1 MSPTRVAA
9 TNRLTWLYTRSNL
22 SPQRVAA
29 TSRLTCTRSD
39 LSPQRVAATS
49 RLTCTQGVI
58 CRRNVLLQL
67 VSLCVPTFT
76 YFNLPYRCAMG
87 AVICYWDDYLDVV
100 GPTMDTI
107 RYPFRIN
114 KIILYMQLAFQL
126 FAGQA
131 I

>member
-1 MSPTRVAA
+1 
-9 TNRLTWLYTRSNL
+9 
-22 SPQRVAA
+22 
-29 TSRLTCTRSD
+29 
-39 LSPQRVAATS
+39 
-49 RLTCTQGVI
+49 
-58 CRRNVLLQL
+58 
-67 VSLCVPTFT
+67 
-76 YFNLPYRCAMG
+76 MG

-131 I
+131 ILLLEHTKIKNFSCCCCKCWLGQVGNSVVMLQLYIDRVTKNTLDLN

>member
-1 MSPTRVAA
+1 MSLQRAAA
-9 TNRLTWLYTRSNL
+9 TNL
-22 SPQRVAA
+22 
-29 TSRLTCTRSD
+29 
-39 LSPQRVAATS
+39 
-49 RLTCTQGVI
+49 LTCTQGVI
-58 CRRNVLLQL
+58 CRRHVLVQL
-67 VSLCVPTFT
+67 VSLCVPIFT

>member
-1 MSPTRVAA
+1 MSLQRAAA
-9 TNRLTWLYTRSNL
+9 TNL
-22 SPQRVAA
+22 
-29 TSRLTCTRSD
+29 
-39 LSPQRVAATS
+39 
-49 RLTCTQGVI
+49 LTCTQGVI
-58 CRRNVLLQL
+58 YRRLLLLQL
-67 VSLCVPTFT
+67 VSLCGPIFT

-100 GPTMDTI
+100 GPTMDTV

>member
-1 MSPTRVAA
+1 M
-9 TNRLTWLYTRSNL
+9 YTG
-22 SPQRVAA
+22 
-29 TSRLTCTRSD
+29 SD

-49 RLTCTQGVI
+49 RLTCTQGVL
-58 CRRNVLLQL
+58 CRRQVLLQL
-67 VSLCVPTFT
+67 VSLCVPIFT

-131 I
+131 V